1 MSQVSRVVTNA
12 GHPTGDGERAA
23 ARPVGPLGR
32 LGTAWGDGARTAEDP
47 GTLVGAVSA
56 S

>member
-1 MSQVSRVVTNA
+1 MTNA
-12 GHPTGDGERAA
+12 GRPTGDGERAA

-32 LGTAWGDGARTAEDP
+32 LGTAWGDDARTAEDP